1 MSHGAPK
8 LCSTISLMK
17 PLNGVKVI
25 DLTHMLAGPYAGMVL
40 ADLGAEVVKVEPLGS
55 GEMTRGLLK
64 NDPNYSFKN
73 FGAYFLTLNR
83 NKKSVSIDLKN
94 KKGLEVF
101 YDLVRSADVV
111 LNNFSAGVVSKLKI
125 DFENLSSI
133 NPKIIT
139 CSITGFGETGPHSTR
154 PAYDQIVQAYS
165 GGMSITGKDS
175 NSPTRAGIPIGDLGS
190 GLYSVIGILSALY
203 SREKTQKGQH
213 IDLSL
218 LDVQISLLTY
228 MATMQTLSGID
239 PEPIGNAHFVH
250 VPYNSFTTSDGYV
263 VIAVITDEFWQSL
276 KSVVNVGSLDDSK
289 YDSSI
294 DRLKNQAFIENELNK
309 VLSTQTSGY
318 WIDKLNKAKVPC
330 APINKFSD
338 ALNDEQVKHRNMIV
352 EVEHPDGG
360 FVKMPGNPVK
370 MSYTNEESYSSP
382 PHLGTDTREI
392 LKNWSKYED
401 DKIESLENE
410 KIIQSID

>member
-1 MSHGAPK
+1 
-8 LCSTISLMK
+8 MK

-165 GGMSITGKDS
+165 GGMSITGKDAK
-175 NSPTRAGIPIGDLGS
+175 SPTRAGIPIGDLGS

-250 VPYNSFTTSDGYV
+250 VPYNSFTTSDGFV

-276 KSVVNVGSLDDSK
+276 KSVVNVGSLNDSK
-289 YDSSI
+289 FDSSI
-294 DRLKNQAFIENELNK
+294 DRLKNQAFIEKELNK
-309 VLSTQTSGY
+309 VLSTQTSDH

>member
-1 MSHGAPK
+1 
-8 LCSTISLMK
+8 MK
-17 PLNGVKVI
+17 PLDGIKVI

-55 GEMTRGLLK
+55 GEITRGLLK

-101 YDLVRSADVV
+101 YDLVRSADIV

-165 GGMSITGKDS
+165 GGMSITGKDAK
-175 NSPTRAGIPIGDLGS
+175 SPTRAGIPIGDLGS

-218 LDVQISLLTY
+218 LEVQISLLTY

-250 VPYNSFTTSDGYV
+250 VPYNSFTTSDGFV
-263 VIAVITDEFWQSL
+263 VIAVITDEFWKSL
-276 KSVVNVGSLDDSK
+276 KSVVNVDSLDDPK
-289 YDSSI
+289 FDSSI
-294 DRLKNQAFIENELNK
+294 DRLENQSFIENELNK
-309 VLSTQTSGY
+309 TLSTQTSDH
-318 WIDKLNKAKVPC
+318 WIEKLNKAKVPC
-330 APINKFSD
+330 GPINKFSD

-382 PHLGTDTREI
+382 PHLGTNTREI
-392 LKNWSKYED
+392 LKNW
-401 DKIESLENE
+401 
-410 KIIQSID
+410 

>member
-1 MSHGAPK
+1 
-8 LCSTISLMK
+8 MK

-64 NDPNYSFKN
+64 NDPNFSFKN

-101 YDLVRSADVV
+101 YDLARSADVV

-165 GGMSITGKDS
+165 GGMSITGKDAK
-175 NSPTRAGIPIGDLGS
+175 SPTRAGIPIGDLGS
-190 GLYSVIGILSALY
+190 GLYSVVGILSALY

-250 VPYNSFTTSDGYV
+250 VPYNSFTTSDGFV

-276 KSVVNVGSLDDSK
+276 KSVVKVGTLDDPK
-289 YDSSI
+289 FDSSI
-294 DRLKNQAFIENELNK
+294 DRLKNQAFIEGELNK
-309 VLSTQTSGY
+309 VLSTQTSDH

-382 PHLGTDTREI
+382 PHLGTNTREI
-392 LKNWSKYED
+392 LKNWSKYQD
-401 DKIESLENE
+401 DEIEILENE

>member
-1 MSHGAPK
+1 
-8 LCSTISLMK
+8 MK

-165 GGMSITGKDS
+165 GGMSITGKDAK
-175 NSPTRAGIPIGDLGS
+175 SPTRAGIPIGDLGS

-250 VPYNSFTTSDGYV
+250 VPYNSFTTSDGFV

-289 YDSSI
+289 FDSSI
-294 DRLKNQAFIENELNK
+294 GRLKNQAFIENELNK
-309 VLSTQTSGY
+309 VLSTQTSDY
-318 WIDKLNKAKVPC
+318 WIDKLNKEKVPC

-382 PHLGTDTREI
+382 PHLGTNTREI
-392 LKNWSKYED
+392 LKNWSKYQD
-401 DKIESLENE
+401 DEIEILEKE

>member
-1 MSHGAPK
+1 
-8 LCSTISLMK
+8 MK

-64 NDPNYSFKN
+64 NDPNFSFKN

-165 GGMSITGKDS
+165 GGMSITGKDAK
-175 NSPTRAGIPIGDLGS
+175 SPTRAGIPIGDLGS
-190 GLYSVIGILSALY
+190 GLYSVVGILSALY

-250 VPYNSFTTSDGYV
+250 VPYNSFTTSDGFV

-276 KSVVNVGSLDDSK
+276 KSVVKVGTLDDSK
-289 YDSSI
+289 FDSSI
-294 DRLKNQAFIENELNK
+294 DRLKNQAFIEGELNK
-309 VLSTQTSGY
+309 VLSTQTSDH

-382 PHLGTDTREI
+382 PHLGTNTREI
-392 LKNWSKYED
+392 LKNWSKYQD
-401 DKIESLENE
+401 DEIEILENE

>member
-1 MSHGAPK
+1 
-8 LCSTISLMK
+8 MK

-64 NDPNYSFKN
+64 NDPDYSFKN

-101 YDLVRSADVV
+101 YDLVRSADIV

-125 DFENLSSI
+125 DFENLSAI

-165 GGMSITGKDS
+165 GGMSITGKDAK
-175 NSPTRAGIPIGDLGS
+175 SPTRAGIPIGDLGS

-203 SREKTQKGQH
+203 SREKTLKGQH

-250 VPYNSFTTSDGYV
+250 VPYNSFTTSDGFV
-263 VIAVITDEFWQSL
+263 VIAVITDEFWKSL
-276 KSVVNVGSLDDSK
+276 KSVVNVDSLDDPK
-289 YDSSI
+289 FDSSI
-294 DRLKNQAFIENELNK
+294 DRLKNQSFIENELNK
-309 VLSTQTSGY
+309 ALSTQTSDH
-318 WIDKLNKAKVPC
+318 WIEKLNKAKVPC
-330 APINKFSD
+330 GPINKFSD

-360 FVKMPGNPVK
+360 FVKMPGNPLK

-382 PHLGTDTREI
+382 PHLGTNTREI
-392 LKNWSKYED
+392 LKNWSKYGE
-401 DKIESLENE
+401 DKIKDLEKEN
-410 KIIQSID
+410 IIQSID

>member
-1 MSHGAPK
+1 
-8 LCSTISLMK
+8 MK
-17 PLNGVKVI
+17 PLDGVKVI

-165 GGMSITGKDS
+165 GGMSITGKDAK
-175 NSPTRAGIPIGDLGS
+175 SPTRAGIPIGDLGS

-250 VPYNSFTTSDGYV
+250 VPYNSFTTSDGFV

-289 YDSSI
+289 FDSSI

-309 VLSTQTSGY
+309 VLSTQTSNY

-401 DKIESLENE
+401 EKIKDLENE

>member
-1 MSHGAPK
+1 
-8 LCSTISLMK
+8 MK

-125 DFENLSSI
+125 DFESLSSI

-165 GGMSITGKDS
+165 GGMSITGKDAK
-175 NSPTRAGIPIGDLGS
+175 SPTRAGIPIGDLGS

-250 VPYNSFTTSDGYV
+250 VPYNSFATSDGYI

-276 KSVVNVGSLDDSK
+276 KSVLNVGSLDDSRF
-289 YDSSI
+289 DSSI
-294 DRLKNQAFIENELNK
+294 DRLKNQSFIENELNK

-338 ALNDEQVKHRNMIV
+338 ALSDEQVKHRNMIV

>member
-1 MSHGAPK
+1 
-8 LCSTISLMK
+8 MK

-125 DFENLSSI
+125 DFESLSSI

-165 GGMSITGKDS
+165 GGMSITGKDAK
-175 NSPTRAGIPIGDLGS
+175 SPTRAGIPIGDLGS

-250 VPYNSFTTSDGYV
+250 VPYNSFTTSDGYI

-276 KSVVNVGSLDDSK
+276 KSVLNVGSLDDSR

-294 DRLKNQAFIENELNK
+294 DRLKNQSFIENELNK

-338 ALNDEQVKHRNMIV
+338 ALSDEQVKHRNMIV

-392 LKNWSKYED
+392 LKSWSKYED

>member
-1 MSHGAPK
+1 
-8 LCSTISLMK
+8 MK

-64 NDPNYSFKN
+64 NDPNFSFKN

-165 GGMSITGKDS
+165 GGMSITGKDAK
-175 NSPTRAGIPIGDLGS
+175 SPTRAGIPIGDLGS
-190 GLYSVIGILSALY
+190 GLYSVVGILSALY

-250 VPYNSFTTSDGYV
+250 VPYNSFTTSDGFV

-289 YDSSI
+289 FDSSI

-309 VLSTQTSGY
+309 VLSTQTSDH

-382 PHLGTDTREI
+382 PHLGTNTREI
-392 LKNWSKYED
+392 LKNWSKYQD
-401 DKIESLENE
+401 DEIEILENE

>member
-1 MSHGAPK
+1 
-8 LCSTISLMK
+8 MK

-165 GGMSITGKDS
+165 GGMSITGKDAK
-175 NSPTRAGIPIGDLGS
+175 SPTRAGIPIGDLGS

-250 VPYNSFTTSDGYV
+250 VPYNSFTTSDGFV

-276 KSVVNVGSLDDSK
+276 KSVVNVGSLNDSRF
-289 YDSSI
+289 DSSI

-309 VLSTQTSGY
+309 VLSTQTSDH

>member
-1 MSHGAPK
+1 
-8 LCSTISLMK
+8 MK

-111 LNNFSAGVVSKLKI
+111 LNNFSAGVVTKLKI

-165 GGMSITGKDS
+165 GGMSITGKDAK
-175 NSPTRAGIPIGDLGS
+175 SPTRAGIPIGDLGS

-250 VPYNSFTTSDGYV
+250 VPYNSFTTSDGFV

-289 YDSSI
+289 FDSSI

-309 VLSTQTSGY
+309 VLSTQTSDY

-382 PHLGTDTREI
+382 PHLGTNTREI
-392 LKNWSKYED
+392 LKNWSKYQD
-401 DKIESLENE
+401 DEIEILENE

>member
-1 MSHGAPK
+1 
-8 LCSTISLMK
+8 MK

-94 KKGLEVF
+94 KKGLKVF

-165 GGMSITGKDS
+165 GGMSITGKDAK
-175 NSPTRAGIPIGDLGS
+175 SPTRAGIPIGDLGS
-190 GLYSVIGILSALY
+190 GLYSVVGILSALY

-250 VPYNSFTTSDGYV
+250 VPYNSFTTSDGFV

-289 YDSSI
+289 FDSSI

-309 VLSTQTSGY
+309 VLSTQTSDY

-382 PHLGTDTREI
+382 PHLGTNTREI
-392 LKNWSKYED
+392 LKNWSKYQD
-401 DKIESLENE
+401 DEIEILENE

>member
-1 MSHGAPK
+1 
-8 LCSTISLMK
+8 MK

-94 KKGLEVF
+94 KKGLKVF

-165 GGMSITGKDS
+165 GGMSITGKDAK
-175 NSPTRAGIPIGDLGS
+175 SPTRAGIPIGDLGS

-250 VPYNSFTTSDGYV
+250 VPYNSFTTSDGFV

-289 YDSSI
+289 FDSSI
-294 DRLKNQAFIENELNK
+294 DRLKNQAFIEDELNK
-309 VLSTQTSGY
+309 VLSTQTSDY

-382 PHLGTDTREI
+382 PHLGTNTREI
-392 LKNWSKYED
+392 LKNWSKYQD
-401 DKIESLENE
+401 DEIEILENE

>member
-1 MSHGAPK
+1 
-8 LCSTISLMK
+8 
-17 PLNGVKVI
+17 
-25 DLTHMLAGPYAGMVL
+25 MLAGPYAGMVL

-165 GGMSITGKDS
+165 GGMSITGKDAK
-175 NSPTRAGIPIGDLGS
+175 SPTRAGIPIGDLGS

-276 KSVVNVGSLDDSK
+276 KSVVNVGSLNDSK
-289 YDSSI
+289 FDSSI
-294 DRLKNQAFIENELNK
+294 DRLKNQAFIENQRNK

>member
-1 MSHGAPK
+1 
-8 LCSTISLMK
+8 MK

-165 GGMSITGKDS
+165 GGMSITGKDAK
-175 NSPTRAGIPIGDLGS
+175 SPTRAGIPIGDLGS
-190 GLYSVIGILSALY
+190 GLYSVVGILSALY

-250 VPYNSFTTSDGYV
+250 VPYNSFTTSDGFV

-276 KSVVNVGSLDDSK
+276 KSVVNVGTLDDSK
-289 YDSSI
+289 FDSSI

-309 VLSTQTSGY
+309 VLSTQTSDH

-382 PHLGTDTREI
+382 PHLGTNTREI
-392 LKNWSKYED
+392 LKNWSKYQD
-401 DKIESLENE
+401 DEIEILENE